1 MFHRQGVLKAVLS
14 VVPMLLAC
22 AGTATL
28 MAEELVMKDGSRLT
42 TKGPYQVKGRQVL
55 FTNTQGQLVAM
66 PLADV
71 DLAASEKGSK
81 AGSSG
86 ATELKSVPQPGEV
99 DDRPQKLP
107 IANKNDSKKVV
118 LVLTDKD
125 IPKASADSVPTEE
138 PAEYKQVVMYS
149 TTWCPACKSA
159 RAFFQQRAIPYTEY
173 DVERDEAADRRA
185 KAKSPG
191 CGVPVIEV
199 GNEVFCGFGPER
211 ILKALKPAKSKKVEK
226 KDAEG

>member
-1 MFHRQGVLKAVLS
+1 MFQPGKVTKAVLS
-14 VVPMLLAC
+14 VLPLLFAC
-22 AGTATL
+22 ASTATL
-28 MAEELVMKDGSRLT
+28 FAEELVMKDGSRLT

-71 DLAASEKGSK
+71 DLPASEKGSK
-81 AGSSG
+81 AGGSG
-86 ATELKSVPQPGEV
+86 ATGLKTVLQPGEV
-99 DDRPQKLP
+99 QDQPQKLP
-107 IANKNDSKKVV
+107 IASKNDSKKVV

-159 RAFFQQRAIPYTEY
+159 RTFFQQRAIPYTEY

-199 GNEVFCGFGPER
+199 GNQVFCGFGPDR
-211 ILKALKPAKSKKVEK
+211 ILKALKPAKNKKLETK
-226 KDAEG
+226 EAEG